1 MDDNNNDRRIVVLD
15 DGETWS
21 DAGYV
26 AEVTDEAYK
35 QICDGRKV
43 KNMLDVT
50 VSFVGETVT
59 GVVKELKVELD
70 KDSTT
75 AAPVV
80 KDFKID
86 ITGVTTAAD
95 VKSGTVT

>member
-1 MDDNNNDRRIVVLD
+1 MSGTGGIKPNLA
-15 DGETWS
+15 DGGWH
-21 DAGYV
+21 
-26 AEVTDEAYK
+26 EV
-35 QICDGRKV
+35 KV
-43 KNMLDVT
+43 QTMLDVT
-50 VSFVGETVT
+50 VSFGGETVT
-59 GVVKELKVELD
+59 GVVKELKVKLD

-95 VKSGTVT
+95 VKRGTVT